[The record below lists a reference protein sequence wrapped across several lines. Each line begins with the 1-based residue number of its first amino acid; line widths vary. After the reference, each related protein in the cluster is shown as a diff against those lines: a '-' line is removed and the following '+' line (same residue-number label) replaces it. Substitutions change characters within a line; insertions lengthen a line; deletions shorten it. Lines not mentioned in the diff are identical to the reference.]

1 MYVCNNI
8 VYMLS
13 LNKNTIINLPEQ
25 QKKNN
30 LYCHNKNNPMP
41 FWSKSSESLCQM
53 SSV

>member
-25 QKKNN
+25 QKKTTCTVTIKII
-30 LYCHNKNNPMP
+30 LCHFGLKVLNHY
-41 FWSKSSESLCQM
+41 
-53 SSV
+53 VR